1 MSSIRAGFATLA
13 APVLTGAVRVVLG
26 ILWLNEGITKYRA
39 GFGRADILLVAGSAS
54 GNSRVPGFFQW
65 FAENTLGRAPEVFG
79 VVMPLLETG
88 LGIALILGVLTLPA
102 AVGSVFTLMTYWM
115 ADQLIGQYPVMVLL
129 SLCVVL
135 WPLSAS
141 RFSLTSL
148 LLAGV
153 RRRGAGPGER
163 LPSRPPSGSLPGWS
177 QPASRLRRWL

>member
-1 MSSIRAGFATLA
+1 MNASGARFPALA
-13 APVLTGAVRVVLG
+13 APVLTGAVRVALG
-26 ILWLNEGITKYRA
+26 VLWLNEGITKYRA

-65 FAENTLGRAPEVFG
+65 FAENVLGRVPELFG

-88 LGIALILGVLTLPA
+88 LGIALILGILTLPA
-102 AVGSVFTLMTYWM
+102 AVGSVFTLMTYWL

-129 SLCVVL
+129 SLCVLL

-148 LLAGV
+148 LLKAG
-153 RRRGAGPGER
+153 RRRLPDPGGPFTA
-163 LPSRPPSGSLPGWS
+163 PP
-177 QPASRLRRWL
+177 LRRWL